1 MNFPFNDDYMKYD
14 YTHHRYVLTPKACE
28 MELGLNLDETLD
40 ATGDCNPSTMAER
53 VLNMISSHFYAW
65 VYAHGTN
72 KRYVE
77 YVLAKM
83 PECREIIQE
92 CLLNEVY
99 YAMKNGDFWNYA
111 DNPHGI
117 EKSVS
122 EATKLTLS
130 TPLSNGFR
138 VLYQGGYTA
147 IVPCEKYRKDY

>member
-1 MNFPFNDDYMKYD
+1 MNYPYNDELMTYD
-14 YTHHRYVLTPKACE
+14 YTMHGYVLTPRACE
-28 MELGLNLDETLD
+28 LELGLNLTTTLD
-40 ATGDCNPSTMAER
+40 NTGDCNPSTMAER
-53 VLNMISSHFYAW
+53 ILKMIARHFYAW

-77 YVLAKM
+77 YLLAKM
-83 PECREIIQE
+83 PECREIIKE

-122 EATKLTLS
+122 EATKLILTN
-130 TPLSNGFR
+130 PLSNGFR
-138 VLYQGGYTA
+138 LLYQGAYFA
-147 IVPCEKYRKDY
+147 IVPCDKYRKDY